1 MGLGMYNGLLVTHYK
16 VGRLQVLDK
25 WKQDGRD
32 YALTLC
38 DCGNKKAMRYDYIQK
53 CVKENLEA
61 SCGCRQKEHARDLG
75 FKNKKFNYNRKKLHD
90 CWDNMQ
96 SRCHDPKDKNYYRYG
111 ARGIYVC
118 DRWRNSIE
126 DFISDVGIP
135 IHDKMQLDRI
145 NNDGNYEPGNVRW
158 VECKENVR
166 NRSNTRRVTYLGI
179 TKPLA
184 TWCEELNISYDMVKQ
199 RLNGLSWSVE
209 RALTEPGFLGK
220 NQSYGGKK

>member
-1 MGLGMYNGLLVTHYK
+1 MYDK

-38 DCGNKKAMRYDYIQK
+38 NCGNKKAMRYDYLQK

-61 SCGCRQKEHARDLG
+61 SCGCRQKEVTRDLG
-75 FKNKKFNYNRKKLHD
+75 FKNKRFNYNRHKLYD
-90 CWDNMQ
+90 CWKNMQ
-96 SRCHDPKDKNYYRYG
+96 SRCYDPIDKNYYRYG
-111 ARGIYVC
+111 ARGISVC
-118 DRWRNSIE
+118 DSWRQSIE
-126 DFISDVGIP
+126 TFIQDVGIP

-145 NNDGNYEPGNVRW
+145 NNDGNYETGNVRW
-158 VECKENVR
+158 VEVKENVR
-166 NRSNTRRVTYLGI
+166 NRSNTRMVTYLGI
-179 TKPLA
+179 KKPLA

-199 RLNGLSWSVE
+199 RLNALGWSVE